1 MLTTKKRY
9 GIINLTKNKKIKEKQ
24 KMDNKQFIN
33 NIEVAIEELENENVN
48 LFHQEE
54 FLDSML
60 VKSERYDGRFIANVL
75 CDDMPEN
82 NVMNTLE
89 LKLFSVSNKRF
100 ELLAQMDL
108 LKELKEEALQ
118 RIESKKLGDEFFKNL
133 FE

>member
-1 MLTTKKRY
+1 
-9 GIINLTKNKKIKEKQ
+9 
-24 KMDNKQFIN
+24 MDNKQFIN
-33 NIEVAIEELENENVN
+33 NLNVAIEELENENVT
-48 LFHQEE
+48 LFNQEE

-60 VKSERYDGRFIANVL
+60 VKSERYDGSFIASIL
-75 CDDMPEN
+75 CDDMLEN

-89 LKLFSVSNKRF
+89 KKLFSVSNKRF

-118 RIESKKLGDEFFKNL
+118 RIENEELADELGHFFENL

>member
-1 MLTTKKRY
+1 M
-9 GIINLTKNKKIKEKQ
+9 N
-24 KMDNKQFIN
+24 NKQFIAN
-33 NIEVAIEELENENVN
+33 LEVAIEELENENVT
-48 LFHQEE
+48 LFNQEE

-82 NVMNTLE
+82 KVMDTLE
-89 LKLFSVSNKRF
+89 RKLFSVSNKRF

-118 RIESKKLGDEFFKNL
+118 RIENEELADELGYFFENL
-133 FE
+133 FD